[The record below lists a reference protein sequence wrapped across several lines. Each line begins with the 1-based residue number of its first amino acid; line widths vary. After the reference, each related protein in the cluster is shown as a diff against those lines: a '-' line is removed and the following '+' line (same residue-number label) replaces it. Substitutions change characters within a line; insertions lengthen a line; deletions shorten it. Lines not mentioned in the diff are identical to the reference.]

1 MLKSWLTI
9 PLAVLLIFFLAGL
22 QQTTLHKTDVPVHPW
37 DIVLTRPTDRSMA
50 VSLIIYRDATA
61 SIEYGTTRGL
71 YPGQTLPLSC
81 KSGVASL
88 IQLSGLNANTRYYY
102 RLRIRGTE
110 GTSDE
115 LSPEYTFTTARP
127 PGSSFVFA
135 MQADSHLDEN
145 TEPAIYARAVENML
159 ADGVD
164 FVVDLGDTFMNDKYS
179 SDYKE
184 SEKQY
189 LAQRYYFGLVGHSA
203 AWLLALGNHDGEQG
217 RYLNGTVDNM
227 TIWSNRM
234 RKSHFPNPVPDGF
247 YTGNST
253 PDPLAGP
260 IENYFAWQW
269 GDAHFIVLDPFWVTK
284 RTGQSDGWAWTLGAA
299 QYDWLTRTLESSS
312 SRYKFIFL
320 HHLIGG
326 RDNSQRGGIEA
337 ARYFEW
343 GGHNLSGVNEFA
355 VKRPGWPMPI
365 HQLLVRNRVSAVFH
379 GHDHIYAKQDLDGI
393 VYQEVPQ
400 PGYPRFNQANSATE
414 YGYVSGTIL
423 GSPGHLRV
431 TVTPETSRVEL
442 VRPVLAREETATRR
456 NREIGHAYDL
466 RAVTPLAVTSAAS
479 YSNEVVAPESI
490 VATFGI
496 NLASGTGQATQQPL
510 PTSLGGVTVTVRDS
524 TGVER
529 PAPLFFVSPGQINFQ
544 IPSEVG
550 PGSALVE
557 SFVDGQIASRGTIRV
572 NSTAPAIFTAD
583 SSGRG
588 YPAAALLRYRGN
600 QLVAV
605 EPVYDYDSVRR
616 VFVGRPIDPGPPD
629 DSLFLVLYGTG
640 FRRHGG
646 LGSIGVRMGGVD
658 AQVVYAGAQG
668 DYAGLDQLNVRIPR
682 ELAGRGEVEVRLTLG
697 GLSAN
702 PVRIRMTGP

>member
-1 MLKSWLTI
+1 MLKGWFTT
-9 PLAVLLIFFLAGL
+9 PLLLLLLMLVGGF
-22 QQTTLHKTDVPVHPW
+22 QQATLHKTDVPVHPW
-37 DIVLTRPTDRSMA
+37 DIVLARPTERSMA
-50 VSLIIYRDATA
+50 VSLMVYRDATA
-61 SIEYGTTRGL
+61 SIEYGPTRGL
-71 YPGQTLPLSC
+71 YSKQTLPLSC

-102 RLRIRGTE
+102 RLRIRGGE
-110 GTSDE
+110 GLSDE

-159 ADGVD
+159 VDGVD

-179 SDYKE
+179 PDFKE

-269 GDAHFIVLDPFWVTK
+269 GDAHFIVVDPFWVTK

-299 QYDWLTRTLESSS
+299 QYEWLTRTLENSS

-343 GGHNLSGVNEFA
+343 GGYNLSGANEFA

-414 YGYVSGTIL
+414 YGYVNGTIL

-431 TVTPETSRVEL
+431 TVNPESSRVEL
-442 VRPVLAREETATRR
+442 VRPVLARDETATRR
-456 NREIGHAYDL
+456 NREIGHSYEI

-479 YSNEVVAPESI
+479 YSNEAVAPESI
-490 VATFGI
+490 VAIFGT
-496 NLASGTGQATQQPL
+496 NLAAATGQASQQPL
-510 PTSLGGVTVTVRDS
+510 PTSLGGVTISVRDAS
-524 TGVER
+524 GVER

-544 IPSEVG
+544 VPSDVV

-583 SSGRG
+583 SSGSG
-588 YPAAALLRYRGN
+588 YPAAALLRYRGD

-605 EPVYDYDSVRR
+605 ESVYDYDSVRR
-616 VFVGRPIDPGPPD
+616 EFVGRPIDPGPPGD
-629 DSLFLVLYGTG
+629 LLFLVLYGTG

-646 LGSIGVRMGGVD
+646 LGSIGVRIGGVD

-668 DYAGLDQLNVRIPR
+668 DYAGLDQLNVRVPR
-682 ELAGRGEVEVRLTLG
+682 ELDGRGEVEVRLTLG